1 MHVDP
6 SSREQAIRAIQ
17 ANQSP
22 RFKRLDLLDRYVETT
37 QYEGKA
43 SYWDDSK
50 PLFDRAPAAVYPI
63 VDTAI
68 RSHVSMVLGDSR
80 FPEITSGT
88 DEDDRA
94 FDDEFGLSDDE
105 SATLDKFLQVIGR
118 QTRWQTVYRQML
130 FAAMASKTACLVV
143 GVLNGRLKL
152 DVVPSKWCTPTFQN
166 DSPDAPVTKLEIR
179 YGYTKEERNEA
190 TNTIEVKAYLFRRV
204 IDEHTDTTYLPVEAN
219 VSGDEPRQWQ
229 ADPKQTV
236 RHGLGFC
243 PVHWYRH
250 MRGAS
255 VAGDIDGHAIHEKLT
270 DEITALDYCES
281 QVVRAVLYTT
291 DPILLEIGVDQGY
304 NPTGEGERRSI
315 MLPGDPDAMA
325 QWQRPPTSAADAR
338 KGRQRGP
345 GIAYQYP
352 NSQSKVQFLTLPEG
366 AMAAAEKNA
375 LRMFGKIA
383 EAMHW
388 LPIDPKEMMS
398 GAQLSGRS
406 LEWLHKRQ
414 VDYDNEIRT
423 DFGDH
428 ALLPVVDL
436 LLRVVHKLG
445 PTGGLYLPGLKK
457 VQPILAK
464 FMRSRLKSAD
474 TKDTE
479 DVWMPPDFRLKW
491 PPYFPDTAADAKS
504 DGDNAR
510 ADLQSGIINR
520 KTAVSRVAKHY
531 GIEDPAKYHD
541 DMVAEEEKKRA
552 EEDAKQHDAAMQLQQ
567 AAAMRRGGGM
577 MPDQPQPRQATP
589 AQARPERQAPA
600 RQKVQPPTS
609 RLGAGRLTARRNAQ
623 KAA

>member
-6 SSREQAIRAIQ
+6 SSREQAIKAIQ

-22 RFKRLDLLDRYVETT
+22 RFQRLDLLDRYVETT

-50 PLFDRAPAAVYPI
+50 PLFDRAPATVYPI

-68 RSHVSMVLGDSR
+68 RSHVSMVLGEGR

-88 DEDDRA
+88 DEDDRK
-94 FDDEFGLSDDE
+94 FDDAFGLSEDE
-105 SATLDKFLQVIGR
+105 SSTLDKFLTIVGR
-118 QTRWQTVYRQML
+118 HTRWQTVYRQML
-130 FAAMASKTACLVV
+130 FAAMSSKTACLVV

-152 DVVPSKWCTPTFQN
+152 DVVPAKWCTPTFQN

-190 TNTIEVKAYLFRRV
+190 TNTVEVKAYLFRRV
-204 IDEHTDTTYLPVEAN
+204 IDESSDTTYLPVEA
-219 VSGDEPRQWQ
+219 SADGTEPREWK

-236 RHGLGFC
+236 PHGLGFC

-250 MRGAS
+250 MRGTS

-291 DPILLEIGVDQGY
+291 DPILLEIGVDQGF
-304 NPTGEGERRSI
+304 NPTGDGERRSI
-315 MLPGDPDAMA
+315 MLPGDPESMA

-338 KGRQRGP
+338 KGRKRGP
-345 GIAYQYP
+345 GLAYQYP
-352 NSQSKVQFLTLPEG
+352 NAQSKVQFLTLPEG

-375 LRMFGKIA
+375 LRLFAKIA

-388 LPIDPKEMMS
+388 LPIDPKDMMS

-414 VDYDNEIRT
+414 VDYDVEIRT
-423 DFGDH
+423 DFGDN
-428 ALLPVVDL
+428 AMLPAVDL
-436 LLRVVHKLG
+436 VLRVVHKLG
-445 PTGGLYLPGLKK
+445 PTGGLYLPGLAK
-457 VQPILAK
+457 VLPILTK
-464 FMRSRLKSAD
+464 FMRSRRKAAD
-474 TKDTE
+474 SQETE

-491 PPYFPDTAADAKS
+491 PAFFPDTAADAKA
-504 DGDNAR
+504 DGENAR
-510 ADLQSGIINR
+510 ADMQSGIINR
-520 KTAVSRVAKHY
+520 KTAVARVAKHY
-531 GIEDPAKYHD
+531 GIQDPGKYHD
-541 DMVAEEEKKRA
+541 DMEAEEQKRKAEEE
-552 EEDAKQHDAAMQLQQ
+552 AKAHDASLQLQQ
-567 AAAMRRGGGM
+567 AASLRRGGAQPGQ
-577 MPDQPQPRQATP
+577 PPPRGATAPAQPQ
-589 AQARPERQAPA
+589 RQAPA
-600 RQKVQPPTS
+600 RQQVKPPTS

-623 KAA
+623 KAAA